1 VSVALQ
7 HVGEFYTDN
16 FQNPR
21 KASPNPNR
29 TVDAYTV
36 VHGWIAY
43 RVPIGA
49 LGKDLEARVQVNNL
63 FNAYYATHGEG
74 DEFFPAA
81 DRNIFASLRLDL

>member
-16 FQNPR
+16 FQNPG